1 MTDYILEMKDITKA
15 FGATKALDNVNLKVE
30 RNSIHAICGENGA
43 GKSTLMNVLSGWYPT
58 GDYTGTLIFDGKEVN
73 YSGIKDSE
81 KDGISIIHQE
91 LSLIPDLNIMDNIFL
106 GNEVNKRGIID
117 WDEQYKQAQKYLTL
131 VGLDDDP
138 RAEISS
144 LSVAKMQLVELAK
157 AISKDCKLLILD
169 EPTASLNVDDS
180 EKLLQLIKSLNEE
193 GITSIIIS
201 HKLEEITEV
210 ADEITI
216 IRDGQTIETLDNRN
230 RDLDE
235 NRIIQ
240 GMIGRKMTNRFPEKT
255 NTIGEVNYELKNWTF
270 SNPVNE
276 HKLLL
281 DDINIQ
287 IHKGEVVGI
296 SGLMGS
302 GRTEL
307 ALTMYGD
314 PPGDKISGTMYKDGK
329 EITNSNV
336 REAIDNGIIYLT
348 EDRKTKGLYLDR
360 SIRENITIASLDKI
374 STNNVINKEKEVV
387 DTNEFSKKV
396 RVKSSGIEQ
405 NTRYL
410 SGGNQQKVLLARLL
424 YRDSDL
430 IILDEPTK
438 GVDVGA
444 KYEIYELINEATALG
459 KSVLMIS
466 SDMPE
471 VIGMSDRIYVMNEG
485 KIVGELDKEEA
496 NQEIIMKTILDG
508 SNNTIVSHS
517 KPSSR

>member
-1 MTDYILEMKDITKA
+1 MTDYILEMKDITKV

-30 RNSIHAICGENGA
+30 RNTIHAICGENGA
-43 GKSTLMNVLSGWYPT
+43 GKSTLMNVLSGWYPS

-81 KDGISIIHQE
+81 KDGIAIIHQE

-106 GNEVNKRGIID
+106 GNEINDKGIIN
-117 WDEQYKQAQKYLTL
+117 WDKQYKKAEKYLTL

-138 RAEISS
+138 RSEISS

-157 AISKDCKLLILD
+157 AISKDVKLLILD

-201 HKLEEITEV
+201 HKLEEITEI

-216 IRDGQTIETLDNRN
+216 IRDGHTIETLDNTN
-230 RDLDE
+230 KDLDE

-240 GMIGRKMTNRFPEKT
+240 GMIGRQMTNRFPEKT
-255 NTIGEVNYELKNWTF
+255 NEIGEINYEIKNWTF
-270 SNPVNE
+270 SNPINSD
-276 HKLLL
+276 KLLL
-281 DDINIQ
+281 DDVNIK

-296 SGLMGS
+296 SGLMGA

-307 ALTMYGD
+307 ALTIYGN
-314 PPGDKISGTMYKDGK
+314 PPGDKISGNIYKNGE
-329 EITNSNV
+329 EISVNTV
-336 REAIDNGIIYLT
+336 KEAIKNGIIYLT

-360 SIRENITIASLDKI
+360 SIKENITIASLNKI
-374 STNNVINKEKEVV
+374 SKNSVIDKEKEIS
-387 DTNEFSKKV
+387 DTKIYSDKV
-396 RVKSSGIEQ
+396 KVKSSGIDQ

-424 YRDSDL
+424 YTDSDL
-430 IILDEPTK
+430 LILDEPTK

-444 KYEIYELINEATALG
+444 KYEIYELINQATSMG

-471 VIGMSDRIYVMNEG
+471 VIGLSDRIYVMNEG
-485 KIVGELDKEEA
+485 RIVGELNKGEA
-496 NQEIIMKTILDG
+496 NQEVIMKTILDG
-508 SNNTIVSHS
+508 SENTIVSHS
-517 KPSSR
+517 

>member
-1 MTDYILEMKDITKA
+1 MTDYILEMKDITKV

-30 RNSIHAICGENGA
+30 RNTIHAICGENGA
-43 GKSTLMNVLSGWYPT
+43 GKSTLMNVLSGWYPS

-81 KDGISIIHQE
+81 KDGIAIIHQE

-106 GNEVNKRGIID
+106 GNEINDKGIIN
-117 WDEQYKQAQKYLTL
+117 WDKQYKKAEKYLTL

-138 RAEISS
+138 RSEISS

-157 AISKDCKLLILD
+157 AISKDVKLLILD

-201 HKLEEITEV
+201 HKLEEITEI

-216 IRDGQTIETLDNRN
+216 IRDGHTIETLDNTN
-230 RDLDE
+230 KDLDE

-240 GMIGRKMTNRFPEKT
+240 GMIGRQMTNRFPEKT
-255 NTIGEVNYELKNWTF
+255 NEIGEINYEIKNWTF
-270 SNPVNE
+270 SNPINSD
-276 HKLLL
+276 KLLL
-281 DDINIQ
+281 EDVNIK

-296 SGLMGS
+296 SGLMGA

-307 ALTMYGD
+307 ALTIYGN
-314 PPGDKISGTMYKDGK
+314 PPGDKISGNIYKNGK
-329 EITNSNV
+329 EISVNNV
-336 REAIDNGIIYLT
+336 KEAIKNGIIYLT

-360 SIRENITIASLDKI
+360 SIKENITIASLNKI
-374 STNNVINKEKEVV
+374 SKNSVIDKEKEIS
-387 DTNEFSKKV
+387 DTKIYSDKV
-396 RVKSSGIEQ
+396 KVKSSGIDQ

-424 YRDSDL
+424 YTDSDL
-430 IILDEPTK
+430 LILDEPTK

-444 KYEIYELINEATALG
+444 KYEIYELINQATSMG

-471 VIGMSDRIYVMNEG
+471 VIGLSDRIYVMNEG
-485 KIVGELDKEEA
+485 RIVGELNKGEA
-496 NQEIIMKTILDG
+496 NQEVIMKTILDG
-508 SNNTIVSHS
+508 SENTIVSHS
-517 KPSSR
+517 

>member
-1 MTDYILEMKDITKA
+1 MTDYILEMKDITKV

-30 RNSIHAICGENGA
+30 RNTIHAICGENGA
-43 GKSTLMNVLSGWYPT
+43 GKSTLMNVLSGWYPS

-81 KDGISIIHQE
+81 KDGIAIIHQE

-106 GNEVNKRGIID
+106 GNEINDKGIIN
-117 WDEQYKQAQKYLTL
+117 WDKQYKKAEKYLTL

-138 RAEISS
+138 RSEISS

-157 AISKDCKLLILD
+157 AISKDVKLLILD

-201 HKLEEITEV
+201 HKLEEITEI

-216 IRDGQTIETLDNRN
+216 IRDGHTIETLDNTN
-230 RDLDE
+230 KDLDE

-240 GMIGRKMTNRFPEKT
+240 GMIGRQMTNRFPEKT
-255 NTIGEVNYELKNWTF
+255 NEIGEINYEIKNWTF
-270 SNPVNE
+270 SNPINAE
-276 HKLLL
+276 KLLL
-281 DDINIQ
+281 DDINIK

-296 SGLMGS
+296 SGLMGA

-307 ALTMYGD
+307 ALTIYGN
-314 PPGDKISGTMYKDGK
+314 PPGDKISGNIYKNGE
-329 EITNSNV
+329 EISVNTV
-336 REAIDNGIIYLT
+336 KEAIKNGIIYLT

-360 SIRENITIASLDKI
+360 SIKENITIASLNKI
-374 STNNVINKEKEVV
+374 SKNSVIDKEKEIS
-387 DTNEFSKKV
+387 DTKIYSDKV
-396 RVKSSGIEQ
+396 KVKSSGIDQ

-424 YRDSDL
+424 YTDSDL
-430 IILDEPTK
+430 LILDEPTK

-444 KYEIYELINEATALG
+444 KYEIYELINQATSMG

-471 VIGMSDRIYVMNEG
+471 VIGLSDRIYVMNEG
-485 KIVGELDKEEA
+485 RIVGELNKGEA
-496 NQEIIMKTILDG
+496 NQEVIMKTILDG
-508 SNNTIVSHS
+508 SENTIVSHS
-517 KPSSR
+517 